1 MIKVLWISFTQLGI
15 SSLLPPLQLKIFQ
28 RLVQCCQQMTW
39 QFLRTAYS
47 SELCKIQYEN
57 LVQEKKMIDFQKL
70 NFSFL
75 FLNRDGTKGE
85 QVSQNGLPSDQESP
99 RVSYRSQT
107 YQNYKNF
114 ISRRTANDRS
124 WSGL

>member
-1 MIKVLWISFTQLGI
+1 
-15 SSLLPPLQLKIFQ
+15 
-28 RLVQCCQQMTW
+28 MTW

>member
-1 MIKVLWISFTQLGI
+1 MGD
-15 SSLLPPLQLKIFQ
+15 
-28 RLVQCCQQMTW
+28 VQKPYT
-39 QFLRTAYS
+39 
-47 SELCKIQYEN
+47 
-57 LVQEKKMIDFQKL
+57 V
-70 NFSFL
+70 SFL
-75 FLNRDGTKGE
+75 FPLSNRDGTKGE

-124 WSGL
+124 WSGLWPTESLAATETFFQYGLLVLV